1 MCASTQRSPWFR
13 TYNPIPWIP
22 SPT

>member
-13 TYNPIPWIP
+13 TYNPIPSIP